1 MNHASDLGQ
10 SVNVWVTEPA
20 ATTLPDMAFVPISE
34 KGVEMNT
41 DYEPVVY
48 QNNRTLMAANAAQE
62 LNELQERNHATTA
75 YSTLDCVAMP
85 LFPTF
90 NAQRLANCS
99 VREKELARNRYEGRA
114 PGYGTQGA
122 VDRPVARDALRS
134 ASAGAAP
141 TATCSAP
148 TPGAASPRSKKVPP
162 PARSPPA
169 SFSRSPPRRLSR
181 AHTPVRAA
189 PTPAAPGFVNKMI
202 NSVRGARY
210 DWQHRAVLP
219 PAIQGQGKV
228 EVLKY
233 TLTRD
238 QRGAYLLLW
247 ITLLLLVITLIC
259 IMIKFLAKN

>member
-1 MNHASDLGQ
+1 MNHATDLGQ
-10 SVNVWVTEPA
+10 SVNVWATEPA

-48 QNNRTLMAANAAQE
+48 QSNRTLMAANAAQE

-99 VREKELARNRYEGRA
+99 AREKELARNRYVGIA
-114 PGYGTQGA
+114 PVDARGA
-122 VDRPVARDALRS
+122 IRSVKPRPTPPRTAAARRVPP
-134 ASAGAAP
+134 AGASSFRADAP
-141 TATCSAP
+141 LA
-148 TPGAASPRSKKVPP
+148 RERKVK
-162 PARSPPA
+162 AR
-169 SFSRSPPRRLSR
+169 
-181 AHTPVRAA
+181 
-189 PTPAAPGFVNKMI
+189 FVDKMI

-210 DWQHRAVLP
+210 DWEHRAVLP
-219 PAIQGQGKV
+219 PTIEGQGRA

-247 ITLLLLVITLIC
+247 VTLLLLVITLIC

>member
-10 SVNVWVTEPA
+10 SVNVWATEPA

-134 ASAGAAP
+134 APAP
-141 TATCSAP
+141 R
-148 TPGAASPRSKKVPP
+148 AASPRSKKVPP
-162 PARSPPA
+162 PTRSPPASFSRSPPA

-181 AHTPVRAA
+181 AHTPVGAA

-259 IMIKFLAKN
+259 IMIQFLAKN